1 MQLARNDSQ
10 RGTIQKR
17 MLATI
22 EDDYRKFVEDG
33 QQKFFNYVIHEDLLD
48 IDLDKYSIFFLSYNY
63 IRFWWIHFSI
73 AIKNAIKMLLF
84 TGVCSWTSYQL
95 GIFKKLFDK
104 LEEQCFELDKM
115 IHMKL
120 VVQSGQLSEEN
131 SSEKILALR
140 AAQQHRN
147 QAKQFH
153 KNANT
158 LHELLNLQSLHSDV
172 VIMRAYITAMQT
184 EIAKL
189 LDNAKQEVK
198 EILTKSPYTNII
210 DTTIY

>member
-1 MQLARNDSQ
+1 MCVPGLHIS
-10 RGTIQKR
+10 
-17 MLATI
+17 
-22 EDDYRKFVEDG
+22 
-33 QQKFFNYVIHEDLLD
+33 
-48 IDLDKYSIFFLSYNY
+48 
-63 IRFWWIHFSI
+63 
-73 AIKNAIKMLLF
+73 
-84 TGVCSWTSYQL
+84 L

-153 KNANT
+153 KNAHT
-158 LHELLNLQSLHSDV
+158 LHKLLNLQSLHSDV

-198 EILTKSPYTNII
+198 EILTKSPYTNMIHLS
-210 DTTIY
+210 TK

>member
-1 MQLARNDSQ
+1 
-10 RGTIQKR
+10 
-17 MLATI
+17 
-22 EDDYRKFVEDG
+22 
-33 QQKFFNYVIHEDLLD
+33 
-48 IDLDKYSIFFLSYNY
+48 
-63 IRFWWIHFSI
+63 
-73 AIKNAIKMLLF
+73 MLLF

-140 AAQQHRN
+140 AAQQHHN

-198 EILTKSPYTNII
+198 EILTKSPYTNMIHLS
-210 DTTIY
+210 TK